1 MTFTEEQVKKE
12 CERCLKCGAT
22 KVDPYLCI
30 GCGLCTTKCAFD
42 AIHMKKNHDW
52 EAGAFETLPI
62 KVVGH
67 VVKKAGKIIAKPF
80 RK

>member
-1 MTFTEEQVKKE
+1 
-12 CERCLKCGAT
+12 
-22 KVDPYLCI
+22 
-30 GCGLCTTKCAFD
+30 
-42 AIHMKKNHDW
+42 MKKNHDW